1 MELERECKLGV
12 HRIALVIDAVRITDS
27 HGSTSFS
34 CSVGAFAVTI
44 AHVVL
49 HC

>member
-12 HRIALVIDAVRITDS
+12 HHIALFFDAVRIADS
-27 HGSTSFS
+27 HGKTSFS
-34 CSVGAFAVTI
+34 CSVGAFAVIITL
-44 AHVVL
+44 VVL